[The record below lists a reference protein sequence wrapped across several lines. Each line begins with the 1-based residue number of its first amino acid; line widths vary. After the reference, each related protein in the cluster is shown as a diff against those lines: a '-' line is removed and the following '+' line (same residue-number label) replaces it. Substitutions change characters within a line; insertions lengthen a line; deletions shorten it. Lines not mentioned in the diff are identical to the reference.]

1 MKKIIA
7 IIIIGILVFS
17 GLGVGALSL
26 NYPLQN
32 QLSNMDQYD
41 MVIIAPNNFSDA
53 LQPLINHKNSFGIET
68 FLKTTEDIYSTY
80 DGRDKPEQIKYCI
93 KDMIETY
100 EIKYVLLIGDIQK
113 TPIRKTEVNH
123 IWGSPEYHL
132 LYQADDIITD
142 LYYADIYNSNGT
154 FSSWDSNNDN
164 IFSEHYLYNE
174 GETLEERVIVDEV
187 DLYPDVGVGR
197 IPCKTIEELDIV
209 IHKIIAYETQDNN
222 DYFRKI
228 ILAGSDGFPEP
239 GYQCEMIAERISHVM
254 KNFTQ
259 VKLYESM
266 DTLSPSSINREIN
279 NGAGFFFCES
289 HGNPYAFHDYFKI
302 NIKKLH
308 NNNKLPI
315 VFLGG
320 CYCACLDYSIIYHF
334 QVLLLAL
341 CMKSINNQPLLLK
354 FSNLLHDFNGLNL
367 NPKNIWP
374 CISWELLKHKDGGS
388 IATIGHTRPGQVV
401 RDDPLSG
408 FSGFFSIKFFESYQP
423 GITLSQMY
431 NDAITS
437 FIDTSW
443 KNYVTLQEHIIL
455 GDPSLRIGGY
465 NIL

>member
-1 MKKIIA
+1 MKKIIS
-7 IIIIGILVFS
+7 ILIIGILVIS
-17 GLGVGALSL
+17 GLGVNGLSL
-26 NYPLQN
+26 KN
-32 QLSNMDQYD
+32 LSRPSIIENYD
-41 MVIIAPNNFSDA
+41 MVIIAPDMFSDA
-53 LQPLINHKNSFGIET
+53 LQPLINHKNLLGIET
-68 FLKTTEDIYSTY
+68 FLKTTENIYSTY

-93 KDMIETY
+93 KYMIETF

-123 IWGSPEYHL
+123 IWGSPENHL
-132 LYQADDIITD
+132 FYQVDDIITD

-209 IHKIIAYETQDNN
+209 VHKIITYETQDNN
-222 DYFRKI
+222 DYFHNI
-228 ILAGSDGFPEP
+228 ILAGCDGFPEP
-239 GYQCEMIAERISHVM
+239 GYQCEMITERISDVM
-254 KNFTQ
+254 NNFTQ

-266 DTLSPSSINREIN
+266 DNLNPSLINREIN

-289 HGNPYAFHDYFKI
+289 HGSPYAFHDYLKS

-315 VFLGG
+315 AFLGG
-320 CYCACLDYSIIYHF
+320 CYCACLDYSMIYHF

-341 CMKSINNQPLLLK
+341 CMKFINNPVLLLK
-354 FSNLLHDFNGLNL
+354 FNNLLHKFNSLDL

-374 CISWELLKHKDGGS
+374 CISWELLKHQEGGS
-388 IATIGHTRPGQVV
+388 IATIGHTRAGQIV
-401 RDDPLSG
+401 RDNPPSG
-408 FSGFFSIKFFESYQP
+408 FSGLFSIMFFESYKP

-431 NDAITS
+431 NDAIIS
-437 FIDTSW
+437 FIDDSW
-443 KNYVTLQEHIIL
+443 KNYVTLQEHIVL
-455 GDPSLRIGGY
+455 GDPSLKIGGY
-465 NIL
+465 NTL